1 VTDFGEALALCTPAR
16 KGRRSGLIPA
26 STNNRKLAIVRGCD
40 LRPLAELIEH
50 FVGTLGELA
59 WRSRLRI
66 FTLVVL
72 FADTWS
78 DMHRILRAIV

>member
-1 VTDFGEALALCTPAR
+1 MTNFGEALALCTPAK
-16 KGRRSGLIPA
+16 KGRRSGLIPG
-26 STNNRKLAIVRGCD
+26 SPNNLKLAIVCGCD

-59 WRSRLRI
+59 WRSRVRI

-72 FADTWS
+72 FADSWS
-78 DMHRILRAIV
+78 DMYRILRAIV